1 MEKDNEV
8 ISLKKII
15 IYYLDHWKLFVGAG
29 TISLVLAVL
38 YLVLYPKTYEIMSVV
53 KIQDEKDLTSGGGIS
68 MGDAAGLMRSFGL
81 GGGAAGSIN
90 IDDEI
95 STLKSNSLL
104 SKTVVSLGLDVTY
117 EKPFSFR
124 TLYDDSPVIVKPDS
138 TFRANLDG
146 TFKFQ
151 LKIDQA
157 GVAVDVDDSGE
168 KLTFSGLPVVWQ
180 TENGVLTIC
189 YRDSIHKDLSVKLNV
204 SIMPV
209 SWVAEDLSES
219 LSIEEYSKTSNTIE
233 LLYEDHNKLRGKDLL
248 NTLLAQ
254 YNKQASLV
262 KQKDG
267 NKSQKFLDQ
276 RIDGV
281 VVQLKDIERLIE
293 VYKLKNK
300 MTDVEY
306 DVMFYTEAIKTY
318 REKLIELEAQKYMVN
333 LVEEYVKDPQ
343 NKYKLVPAA
352 ISSGAGESDKS
363 SPVALYNQA
372 LVLREKTLMSSKGEN
387 PIAEVEEKQIEKLR
401 ESVIVSVENASKSL
415 DVVMSDLKSQEKAI
429 FDKMGNVPTYE
440 REYLDMKRQQEIL
453 QGVYLVLLQKRE
465 EIALSAEGGRDKGF
479 ITDAAFVKHKPVAP
493 RKLFAAIFVVFFT
506 FGIPMGY
513 LFIINRLKELLDE
526 LKRQKSCK

>member
-29 TISLVLAVL
+29 TISVVLAVL

-81 GGGAAGSIN
+81 GGGGAGSIN

-104 SKTVVSLGLDVTY
+104 SKTVVSLGLDVAY

-138 TFRANLDG
+138 TFRANLDR

-189 YRDSIHKDLSVKLNV
+189 YRDSIHKDFPVKLNV
-204 SIMPV
+204 SIMPI

-248 NTLLAQ
+248 NTLLTQ

-300 MTDVEY
+300 MTNVEY

-493 RKLFAAIFVVFFT
+493 CKLFAAIFVVFFT

>member
-29 TISLVLAVL
+29 TISVVLAVL

-81 GGGAAGSIN
+81 GGGGAGSIN

-104 SKTVVSLGLDVTY
+104 SKTVVSLGLDVAY

-124 TLYDDSPVIVKPDS
+124 TLCDDSPVIVKPDS
-138 TFRANLDG
+138 TFRANLDR

-189 YRDSIHKDLSVKLNV
+189 YRDSIHKDLPVKLNV
-204 SIMPV
+204 SIMPI

-248 NTLLAQ
+248 NTLLTQ

-300 MTDVEY
+300 MTNVEY

>member
-138 TFRANLDG
+138 TFRANLDR

-189 YRDSIHKDLSVKLNV
+189 YRDSIHKDLPVKLNV

>member
-138 TFRANLDG
+138 TFRANLDR

-151 LKIDQA
+151 LIIDQV

-189 YRDSIHKDLSVKLNV
+189 YRDSIHNDLPVKLNV

-248 NTLLAQ
+248 NTLLTQ

>member
-138 TFRANLDG
+138 TFRANLDR

-168 KLTFSGLPVVWQ
+168 KLIFSGLPVVWQ

-248 NTLLAQ
+248 NTLLTQ

-440 REYLDMKRQQEIL
+440 REYLDMKREQEIL

>member
-53 KIQDEKDLTSGGGIS
+53 KIQDEKDLASGGGIS

-81 GGGAAGSIN
+81 GGGTGGSIN
-90 IDDEI
+90 VDDEI

-138 TFRANLDG
+138 TFRANLDR

-151 LKIDQA
+151 LKIGQT
-157 GVAVDVDDSGE
+157 GVAVDVDDSGD

-180 TENGVLTIC
+180 TENGALTIC
-189 YRDSIHKDLSVKLNV
+189 YRDSIHKDLLVKLNV

-248 NTLLAQ
+248 NTLLTQ

>member
-29 TISLVLAVL
+29 TISVVLAVL

-81 GGGAAGSIN
+81 GGGGAGSIN

-104 SKTVVSLGLDVTY
+104 SKTVVSLGLDVAY

-138 TFRANLDG
+138 TFRANLDR

-189 YRDSIHKDLSVKLNV
+189 YRDSIHKDLPVKLNV
-204 SIMPV
+204 SIMPI

-248 NTLLAQ
+248 NTLLTQ

-300 MTDVEY
+300 MTNVEY

>member
-29 TISLVLAVL
+29 TISVVLAVL

-81 GGGAAGSIN
+81 GGGGAGSIN

-104 SKTVVSLGLDVTY
+104 SKTVVSLGLDVAY

-138 TFRANLDG
+138 TFRANLDR

-189 YRDSIHKDLSVKLNV
+189 YRDSIHKDFPVKLNV
-204 SIMPV
+204 SIMPI

-248 NTLLAQ
+248 NTLLTQ

-300 MTDVEY
+300 MTNVEY